1 MKVLNYMNNEYIF
14 HILFVFL
21 SLILIKFRNQIASY
35 MKIMDY
41 PDNSRKL
48 HSQPISSA
56 GGLVL
61 FPYITSSLFYLN
73 YLSVLS
79 TKQLIIST
87 FLVIYFSIIGLID
100 DRSHLNAKIKTF
112 FLLIILL
119 IVLPL
124 DKNYIIDAIIFKD
137 VKDLIILNQGSLFFT
152 VFCIFFLYNA
162 LNFAD
167 GANGIAL
174 GLCLF
179 WITSIILLSNITNV
193 FHNSVAIAILLVLV
207 PNLLNKIFIGNS
219 GVNFLAI
226 VISIIFTNLYNQ
238 KNIYFDQI
246 ILLVFLPSI
255 DLIRVVIE
263 RLMKNNSPLN
273 ADQSHFHHLLCKII
287 NSRLVFLPYLT
298 LAATP
303 YILSFFY
310 LKSYIA
316 LIIGLISYFVIL
328 FFLKNKNG

>member
-1 MKVLNYMNNEYIF
+1 MNNEYIF
-14 HILFVFL
+14 HILFISL

-41 PDNSRKL
+41 PNSFRKL
-48 HSQPISSA
+48 HLDPTSSA
-56 GGLVL
+56 GGLIL
-61 FPYITSSLFYLN
+61 FPYIVFSLIYLN
-73 YLSVLS
+73 YLSELS
-79 TKQLIIST
+79 IKHLIMSL
-87 FLVIYFSIIGLID
+87 FLIVYFGAVGLID
-100 DRSHLNAKIKTF
+100 DRKSLNAKIKTF
-112 FLLIILL
+112 FLLVVLL
-119 IVLPL
+119 IVIPL
-124 DKNYIIDAIIFKD
+124 DNNYLINSLIFKD
-137 VKDLIILNQGSLFFT
+137 LNHIITLNQGSLFFT

-179 WITSIILLSNITNV
+179 WISSIILISNTVSV
-193 FHNSVAIAILLVLV
+193 FYVSVAISILLVFV

-219 GVNFLAI
+219 GANLLAI
-226 VISIIFTNLYNQ
+226 VFSIIFTNLYNH
-238 KNIYFDQI
+238 NYIYFDQI

-263 RLMKNNSPLN
+263 RLAKNNSPLN

-287 NSRLVFLPYLT
+287 NSRLVFIPYLT
-298 LAATP
+298 LATTP

-316 LIIGLISYFVIL
+316 LIVGLVAYFVIL

>member
-1 MKVLNYMNNEYIF
+1 
-14 HILFVFL
+14 
-21 SLILIKFRNQIASY
+21 

-41 PDNSRKL
+41 PNNSRKL

-61 FPYITSSLFYLN
+61 FPYITCSLFYLN
-73 YLSVLS
+73 YLSILS
-79 TKQLIIST
+79 TKHLIIST
-87 FLVIYFSIIGLID
+87 FLVVYFSTIGLID

-179 WITSIILLSNITNV
+179 WIISIILLNNIPNI

-226 VISIIFTNLYNQ
+226 IFSIIFTNLYNQ
-238 KNIYFDQI
+238 KYIYFDQI

-287 NSRLVFLPYLT
+287 NSKLVFLPYLT

-316 LIIGLISYFVIL
+316 LIIGLIAYFVIL

>member
-1 MKVLNYMNNEYIF
+1 
-14 HILFVFL
+14 
-21 SLILIKFRNQIASY
+21 
-35 MKIMDY
+35 MDY
-41 PDNSRKL
+41 PNSSRKL
-48 HSQPISSA
+48 HLGPVSSA

-61 FPYITSSLFYLN
+61 FPYIVFSLVYLN
-73 YLSVLS
+73 YLSELS
-79 TKQLIIST
+79 IKHLMMSVFLI
-87 FLVIYFSIIGLID
+87 VYFGILGLID
-100 DRSHLNAKIKTF
+100 DRSSLNAKIKTF
-112 FLLIILL
+112 FLLIVLL
-119 IVLPL
+119 IVIPL
-124 DKNYIIDAIIFKD
+124 DNNYIINSIIFKD
-137 VKDLIILNQGSLFFT
+137 LNHIIILNQGSLFFT
-152 VFCIFFLYNA
+152 IFCIFFLYNA

-179 WITSIILLSNITNV
+179 WISSIILISNTVSV
-193 FHNSVAIAILLVLV
+193 FHVSVAISILLILV

-219 GVNFLAI
+219 GVNFLSM
-226 VISIIFTNLYNQ
+226 VFSIIFTNLYNH
-238 KNIYFDQI
+238 NYIYFDQI

-263 RLMKNNSPLN
+263 RLIKNNSPLN

-287 NSRLVFLPYLT
+287 NSKLVFLPYLT
-298 LAATP
+298 LATTP

-316 LIIGLISYFVIL
+316 LIIGLVAYFVIL